1 MDIFTNREIA
11 TIIWITLFIV
21 IFLFNKQIRTSIL
34 NIIKRALKIEI
45 ILYFYSYLCY
55 LSLIIYSFYYLE
67 LWDITYLKENI
78 IWFVFSGLPI
88 GLIVVTNK
96 IERGFWK
103 SLILKNLTLIV
114 FVEFIISS
122 FTFSL
127 IVELLIIP
135 IITLIVLMNT
145 VSKFNEEF
153 KSIEKFTNIILT
165 FFGFFILSYYLYRSI
180 TEIHSIGNV
189 SHLKSFLFPV
199 VFSIISIPY
208 MYIFKLIVEYEQ
220 LFMRLRFGK
229 KRSGKLNL
237 LIKLRLLLFCN
248 IQIKKLQIA
257 ANMNN
262 YNLMSISS
270 KDEIDIMIRSYKEAL
285 SRETPQ
291 NSIIL
296 KKSY

>member
-11 TIIWITLFIV
+11 TIIWVTLFI
-21 IFLFNKQIRTSIL
+21 IRFSFEKQIRTSIL
-34 NIIKRALKIEI
+34 NIIKSALKIKI
-45 ILYFYSYLCY
+45 LLYFFSYLCY
-55 LSLIIYSFYYLE
+55 ISLIIYSFYYFE

-78 IWFVFSGLPI
+78 IWFIFSGLPI
-88 GLIVVTNK
+88 GLIVATNK
-96 IERGFWK
+96 LERGFWK
-103 SLILKNLTLIV
+103 RLILKNLKLLV

-135 IITLIVLMNT
+135 IITLIVLINT
-145 VSKFNEEF
+145 VLKFNEEN
-153 KSIEKFTNIILT
+153 KDLEKFTNIILT
-165 FFGFFILSYYLYRSI
+165 FFGFFILSYSLYKSI
-180 TEIHSIGNV
+180 TEIHLIGNA

-199 VFSIISIPY
+199 VYSIMSIPY
-208 MYIFKLIVEYEQ
+208 MYIYKLIVVYEL
-220 LFMRLRFGK
+220 LFMKLRFGK
-229 KRSGKLNL
+229 KRSRKLNL

-270 KDEIDIMIRSYKEAL
+270 KDEIDVMIRSYKNAL
-285 SRETPQ
+285 SRET
-291 NSIIL
+291 
-296 KKSY
+296 SYNNK

>member
-11 TIIWITLFIV
+11 TIIWVTLFILR
-21 IFLFNKQIRTSIL
+21 FSFEKQIRTSIL
-34 NIIKRALKIEI
+34 NIIKIALKIK
-45 ILYFYSYLCY
+45 ILIYFFSYLCY
-55 LSLIIYSFYYLE
+55 ISLIIYSFYYFE

-78 IWFVFSGLPI
+78 IWFTFSGLPI
-88 GLIVVTNK
+88 GLIVATNK
-96 IERGFWK
+96 LERGFWK
-103 SLILKNLTLIV
+103 RLILKNLKLIG

-135 IITLIVLMNT
+135 IITLIVLINT
-145 VSKFNEEF
+145 VLKFNEEN
-153 KSIEKFTNIILT
+153 KDLEKFTNIILT
-165 FFGFFILSYYLYRSI
+165 FFGFFILSYSLYKSI
-180 TEIHSIGNV
+180 TEIHLIGNA

-199 VFSIISIPY
+199 VYSIMSIPY
-208 MYIFKLIVEYEQ
+208 MYIYKLIVVYEL
-220 LFMRLRFGK
+220 LFMKLRFGK
-229 KRSGKLNL
+229 KRSRKLNL

-270 KDEIDIMIRSYKEAL
+270 KDEIDVMIRSYKNAL
-285 SRETPQ
+285 SRET
-291 NSIIL
+291 
-296 KKSY
+296 SYDNK

>member
-11 TIIWITLFIV
+11 TIIWVTLFI
-21 IFLFNKQIRTSIL
+21 IRFSLEKQIRTSIL
-34 NIIKRALKIEI
+34 TTIKSALKIKI
-45 ILYFYSYLCY
+45 LLYFFSYFCY
-55 LSLIIYSFYYLE
+55 ISLIIYSFYYLE

-78 IWFVFSGLPI
+78 IWFIFSGLPI
-88 GLIVVTNK
+88 GLIVATNK
-96 IERGFWK
+96 LERGFWK
-103 SLILKNLTLIV
+103 RLILKNLKLIV

-135 IITLIVLMNT
+135 IITLIVLINT
-145 VSKFNEEF
+145 VLKFNEEN
-153 KSIEKFTNIILT
+153 KDLEKFTNIILT
-165 FFGFFILSYYLYRSI
+165 FVGFFILSYSMYKSI
-180 TEIHSIGNV
+180 TEIHLIGNV

-199 VFSIISIPY
+199 VYSIMSIPY
-208 MYIFKLIVEYEQ
+208 MYIYKLIVEYEL
-220 LFMRLRFGK
+220 LFIKLRFGK
-229 KRSGKLNL
+229 KRSRKLNL

-270 KDEIDIMIRSYKEAL
+270 KDEIDVMIRSYKNAL
-285 SRETPQ
+285 SRET
-291 NSIIL
+291 
-296 KKSY
+296 SYNNK

>member
-21 IFLFNKQIRTSIL
+21 IFLFKKQIRTSI
-34 NIIKRALKIEI
+34 IYVIKSALKIDI
-45 ILYFYSYLCY
+45 LLYFLSYLCY

-78 IWFVFSGLPI
+78 IWFVFSGLPT
-88 GLIVVTNK
+88 GLIVATNK

-103 SLILKNLTLIV
+103 NLILTNLTLIV

-135 IITLIVLMNT
+135 IITYIVLINT
-145 VSKFNEEF
+145 VSKYNEED
-153 KSIEKFTNIILT
+153 KYVEKFTNIILT
-165 FFGFFILSYYLYRSI
+165 FFGFFILSYSLYRSI
-180 TEIHSIGNV
+180 TEIHSIGNT
-189 SHLKSFLFPV
+189 SSLKSFLFPMV
-199 VFSIISIPY
+199 YSIISIPY
-208 MYIFKLIVEYEQ
+208 MYTFKLIVEYEM
-220 LFMRLRFGK
+220 LFLKLRCGK
-229 KRSGKLNL
+229 KRNKKLNL
-237 LIKLRLLLFCN
+237 LIKLRLFLFCN

-270 KDEIDIMIRSYKEAL
+270 KDEIDVMIKSFKNAL
-285 SRETPQ
+285 SRETSHD
-291 NSIIL
+291 N
-296 KKSY
+296 K

>member
-21 IFLFNKQIRTSIL
+21 IFLFKKQIRTSI
-34 NIIKRALKIEI
+34 IYVIKSALKIDI
-45 ILYFYSYLCY
+45 LLYFLSYLCY

-78 IWFVFSGLPI
+78 IWFVFSGLPT
-88 GLIVVTNK
+88 GLIVATNK

-103 SLILKNLTLIV
+103 NLILTNLTLIV

-135 IITLIVLMNT
+135 IITYIVLMNT
-145 VSKFNEEF
+145 VSKYNEED
-153 KSIEKFTNIILT
+153 KYVGKFTNIILT
-165 FFGFFILSYYLYRSI
+165 FFGFFILSYSLYRSI
-180 TEIHSIGNV
+180 TEIHLIGNT
-189 SHLKSFLFPV
+189 SNLKSFLFPLV
-199 VFSIISIPY
+199 YSIISIPY
-208 MYIFKLIVEYEQ
+208 MYTFKLIVEYEM
-220 LFMRLRFGK
+220 LFLKLRCGK
-229 KRSGKLNL
+229 KRNKKLNL

-270 KDEIDIMIRSYKEAL
+270 KDEIDVMIKSFKNAL
-285 SRETPQ
+285 SRETSHD
-291 NSIIL
+291 N
-296 KKSY
+296 K

>member
-11 TIIWITLFIV
+11 TIIWIILFII
-21 IFLFNKQIRTSIL
+21 IFLFKKQIRTLIL
-34 NIIKRALKIEI
+34 NIIKSALKIK
-45 ILYFYSYLCY
+45 ILIYFVSYLCY

-88 GLIVVTNK
+88 GLIVATNK
-96 IERGFWK
+96 MERGFWK
-103 SLILKNLTLIV
+103 NLILKNLKLIV

-127 IVELLIIP
+127 IVELFIIP

-145 VSKFNEEF
+145 FSKFNEEY
-153 KSIEKFTNIILT
+153 KSVEKFTNIILT
-165 FFGFFILSYYLYRSI
+165 FVGLFILSYSLYRSI

-189 SHLKSFLFPV
+189 SYLKSFLFPV
-199 VFSIISIPY
+199 VYSIISIPY
-208 MYIFKLIVEYEQ
+208 LYIFKLIVEYEQ
-220 LFMRLRFGK
+220 LFLRLRFGK
-229 KRSGKLNL
+229 KRSRKLNL

-270 KDEIDIMIRSYKEAL
+270 KDEIDIMIRSYKYAL
-285 SRETPQ
+285 SRETSRD
-291 NSIIL
+291 NE
-296 KKSY
+296 

>member
-11 TIIWITLFIV
+11 TIIWVTLFI
-21 IFLFNKQIRTSIL
+21 IRFSFEKQIRTSIL
-34 NIIKRALKIEI
+34 TTIKSALKIKI
-45 ILYFYSYLCY
+45 LLYFFSYFCY
-55 LSLIIYSFYYLE
+55 ISLIIYSFYYLE

-78 IWFVFSGLPI
+78 IWFIFSGLPI
-88 GLIVVTNK
+88 GLIVATNK
-96 IERGFWK
+96 LERGFWK
-103 SLILKNLTLIV
+103 RLILKNLKLIV

-135 IITLIVLMNT
+135 IITLIVLINT
-145 VSKFNEEF
+145 VLKFNEEN
-153 KSIEKFTNIILT
+153 KDLEKFTNIILT
-165 FFGFFILSYYLYRSI
+165 FVGFFILSYSMYKSI
-180 TEIHSIGNV
+180 TEIHLIGNV

-199 VFSIISIPY
+199 VYSIMSIPY
-208 MYIFKLIVEYEQ
+208 MYIYKLIVEYEL
-220 LFMRLRFGK
+220 LFIKLRFGK
-229 KRSGKLNL
+229 KRSRKLNL

-270 KDEIDIMIRSYKEAL
+270 KDEIDVMIRSYKNAL
-285 SRETPQ
+285 SRET
-291 NSIIL
+291 
-296 KKSY
+296 SYNNK

>member
-11 TIIWITLFIV
+11 TIIWVTLFI
-21 IFLFNKQIRTSIL
+21 IRFSFEKQIRTSIL
-34 NIIKRALKIEI
+34 NIIKSALKIKI
-45 ILYFYSYLCY
+45 LLYFFSYLCY
-55 LSLIIYSFYYLE
+55 ISLIIYSFYYFE

-78 IWFVFSGLPI
+78 IWFIFSGLPI
-88 GLIVVTNK
+88 GLIVATNK
-96 IERGFWK
+96 LERGFWK
-103 SLILKNLTLIV
+103 RLILKNLKLIV

-135 IITLIVLMNT
+135 IITLIVLINT
-145 VSKFNEEF
+145 VLKFNEEN
-153 KSIEKFTNIILT
+153 KDLEKFTNIILT
-165 FFGFFILSYYLYRSI
+165 FFGFFILSYSLYKSI
-180 TEIHSIGNV
+180 TEIHLIGNA

-199 VFSIISIPY
+199 VYSIMSIPY
-208 MYIFKLIVEYEQ
+208 MYIYKLIVVYEL
-220 LFMRLRFGK
+220 LFMKLRFGK
-229 KRSGKLNL
+229 KRSRKLNL

-270 KDEIDIMIRSYKEAL
+270 KDEIDVMIRSYKNAL
-285 SRETPQ
+285 SRET
-291 NSIIL
+291 
-296 KKSY
+296 SYNNK